1 VLARVSSCALFGI
14 DAYFVEVEVDVGRGL
29 PSFSTVGLPD
39 AAVRESRERVLS
51 AIRNSG
57 LEVPPRRIVVNL
69 APADTRKEGAG
80 FDLAV
85 AVSLL
90 AATGQLPCERSEG
103 IAFVGELSLDGRLR
117 SVRGVLSMA
126 LLAKHAKV
134 RGMIVP
140 TENGEEAF
148 VALGE
153 RDLTA
158 STLSEVVGFLRG
170 QLTLPSP
177 RPVGRTAKRAESTT
191 IPAGSRAPA
200 PERLRVTTR
209 TDTLAAAP
217 ERQSTTTPTSTPAP
231 VSERP
236 DPTAYP
242 DFSDVRGQHQARRA
256 LEVAAAG
263 GHNVIMIGPPGSG
276 KSMLARRLPSI
287 LPPLTIDEA
296 VETTRIYSSAGRLPR
311 GVALLSTRPFRS
323 PHHTVSAAGVIG
335 GGRVPRPGEVSLSHN
350 GVLFLDELPEFRRD
364 VLEALR
370 QPLEEARLTV
380 TRAGGTVTF
389 PARFMLIAAS
399 NPCPCGHFTDT
410 LKECN
415 CTPVQIRNYMGRLSG
430 PLLDR
435 IDIHVYVPR
444 LAFQEISKPAPA
456 ENSQSIRERVLEARA
471 LQLHRYGRIRYV
483 RTNSDLG
490 EAVIRRFCLVD
501 EPGLSLLKAAMERL
515 GLSGRAFH
523 RILKVARTIA
533 DLAGSDLIET
543 QHVAEAIQY
552 RSLDRTQF
560 SVPLTQ

>member
-1 VLARVSSCALFGI
+1 MARVRSCALFGI

-85 AVSLL
+85 AVGLL
-90 AATGQLPCERSEG
+90 TATGQLPGERSEG

-117 SVRGVLSMA
+117 SVRGLLSMA

-134 RGMIVP
+134 RGMVVP
-140 TENGEEAF
+140 AENGEEAS

-153 RDLTA
+153 KVLVAT
-158 STLSEVVGFLRG
+158 TLSEVVGFLRG
-170 QLTLPSP
+170 QAELTSP
-177 RPVGRTAKRAESTT
+177 GANPRAMSTREARPLAVKSTS
-191 IPAGSRAPA
+191 A
-200 PERLRVTTR
+200 
-209 TDTLAAAP
+209 D
-217 ERQSTTTPTSTPAP
+217 
-231 VSERP
+231 
-236 DPTAYP
+236 P

-263 GHNVIMIGPPGSG
+263 NHNVIMIGPPGSG

-287 LPPLTIDEA
+287 LPPLTLDEA
-296 VETTRIYSSAGRLPR
+296 IETTRIHSSAGRLTK
-311 GVALLSTRPFRS
+311 GVALLTERPFRS

-350 GVLFLDELPEFRRD
+350 GVLFMDELPEFRRD

-370 QPLEEARLTV
+370 QPLEEARLTIS
-380 TRAGGTVTF
+380 RAGGVVTF
-389 PARFMLIAAS
+389 PARFMFVAAS

-410 LKECN
+410 IKECN
-415 CTPVQIRNYMGRLSG
+415 CTPVQIRNYIGRLSG

-435 IDIHVYVPR
+435 IDIHVSVPR
-444 LAFQEISKPAPA
+444 LAFQEISGATPA
-456 ENSQSIRERVLEARA
+456 EGSRDIRERVLRARA
-471 LQLHRYGRIRYV
+471 IQLHRYARIRHV
-483 RTNSDLG
+483 RANSDLG
-490 EAVIRRFCLVD
+490 EAVVRRYCVVD
-501 EPGLSLLKAAMERL
+501 KAGLSLLRAAMEKL

-523 RILKVARTIA
+523 RVLKVARTIA
-533 DLAGSDLIET
+533 DLGGSESIEAP
-543 QHVAEAIQY
+543 HVAEAVQY
-552 RSLDRTQF
+552 RGLDRTF
-560 SVPLTQ
+560 H